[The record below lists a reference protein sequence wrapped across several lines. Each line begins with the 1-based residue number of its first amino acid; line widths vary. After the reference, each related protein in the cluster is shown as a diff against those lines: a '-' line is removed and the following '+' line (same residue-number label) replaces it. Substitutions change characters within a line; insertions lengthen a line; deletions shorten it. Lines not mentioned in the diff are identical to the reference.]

1 MTCFSSDTVLN
12 PIDLPI
18 ILLQLKQVIGCF
30 VGIVLFTCLVL
41 RRRND
46 AQPHLEIISR
56 LIPTVTYEII
66 FDPMPEE
73 ENSEETGDRSV
84 SGKT

>member
-1 MTCFSSDTVLN
+1 M
-12 PIDLPI
+12 
-18 ILLQLKQVIGCF
+18 
-30 VGIVLFTCLVL
+30 CLVL

-46 AQPHLEIISR
+46 AQAHLEIISR

>member
-1 MTCFSSDTVLN
+1 
-12 PIDLPI
+12 
-18 ILLQLKQVIGCF
+18 
-30 VGIVLFTCLVL
+30 VL